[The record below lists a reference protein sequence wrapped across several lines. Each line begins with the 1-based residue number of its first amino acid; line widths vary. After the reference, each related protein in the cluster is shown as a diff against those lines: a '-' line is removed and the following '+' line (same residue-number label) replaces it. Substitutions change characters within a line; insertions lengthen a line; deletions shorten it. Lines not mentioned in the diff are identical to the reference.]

1 MSTADLS
8 KDTKLERKDA
18 PRFDRVPIL
27 KVRLGAS
34 FQHLRLLEDRM
45 ANFCLEKVAE
55 KGKDDPPHGHTAS
68 ALSLHH
74 PEMMMP
80 SQWRIRLTLR
90 LGMNSF

>member
-8 KDTKLERKDA
+8 KDIKLERKDA

-34 FQHLRLLEDRM
+34 FQHLRLHEDLM
-45 ANFCLEKVAE
+45 VSSCLEKAAE
-55 KGKDDPPHGHTAS
+55 KGKDDPPHVRTAS

-80 SQWRIRLTLR
+80 SQWRIRLTPR
-90 LGMNSF
+90 PGMNFF